1 MKETTTSPAKAA
13 LPYGVLF
20 GIIMVLEFVA
30 MQVWKPDPAKYG
42 WVGVVTNL
50 LNFLILPALLVSLAC
65 NNYKNKINGG
75 YISFSECLKS
85 GVSVTV
91 LAGFIYAVFY
101 FIYYLIFPEFIDE
114 TMQQIKEIT
123 IKQKPDITAE
133 ELKMSLS
140 IIEKTMQPYI
150 AGPISIVMYAFIGL
164 IISLIVG
171 AVVKKENPGAF
182 N

>member
-13 LPYGVLF
+13 IPYGIIF
-20 GIIMVLEFVA
+20 GIIMIVEFVL
-30 MQVWKPDPAKYG
+30 MQVWKPDPNKMG
-42 WVGVVTNL
+42 WVGIVTNL
-50 LNFLILPALLVSLAC
+50 LNFLVLPALLITLAC

-91 LAGFIYAVFY
+91 LAGFMYAVFY

-114 TMQQIKEIT
+114 TLEQIKIIT
-123 IKQKPDITAE
+123 VKQNPNMTAE
-133 ELKMSLS
+133 QLKLSLS

-171 AVVKKENPGAF
+171 AAVKKENPGAF
-182 N
+182 